1 METGE
6 HESPEYKHLAIRQEL
21 NTYANTYENAII
33 LLARS
38 IAQTYYNNG
47 DLKAEKLVDNDKHI

>member
-6 HESPEYKHLAIRQEL
+6 HESPEYEHLAIRQEL
-21 NTYANTYENAII
+21 NTYASTYEKAII

-38 IAQTYYNNG
+38 IAQVYYDNG
-47 DLKAEKLVDNDKHI
+47 DLKKK